1 MLRACKVKQRG
12 MVMVLKALGLWA
24 EVTGTGFC
32 SSPQLG
38 LKGSCNSEQ
47 DKGPSPRKLQPFR
60 KEEKTHND
68 LTNYLYWGKALL
80 FK

>member
-1 MLRACKVKQRG
+1 
-12 MVMVLKALGLWA
+12 MVLKALGLRGQKGQEGISA
-24 EVTGTGFC
+24 PVLN
-32 SSPQLG
+32 SVS
-38 LKGSCNSEQ
+38 GSCNTEQ
-47 DKGPSPRKLQPFR
+47 DRGPSPRKLQPFR